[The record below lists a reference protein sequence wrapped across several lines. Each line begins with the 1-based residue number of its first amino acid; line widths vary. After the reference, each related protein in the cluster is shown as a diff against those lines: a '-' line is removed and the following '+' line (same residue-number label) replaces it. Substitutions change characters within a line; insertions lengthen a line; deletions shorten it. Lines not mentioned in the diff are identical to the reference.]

1 MTEITAQMVATLR
14 KATGAGMMDAKRA
27 LEETG
32 GDTDRAKDL
41 LREKGLASASKR
53 TGRAT
58 EQGSIGHYLHH
69 QADRPVI
76 GVLVELASETDFVA
90 KSEPFQKAAND
101 IAMHVA
107 AARPRWVRRD
117 QVPEDAIAKERELIA
132 AQARNEGKPDEV
144 IEKIVEGRIGSFYE
158 DYVLYDQK
166 FVNPER
172 FDGTVGAMIQEMM
185 AQMGENI
192 EVARFSRV
200 AVGEEPE

>member
-1 MTEITAQMVATLR
+1 MAEITAQMVSALR
-14 KATGAGMMDAKRA
+14 KVTGAGMMDAKRA
-27 LEETG
+27 LEETA
-32 GDTDRAKDL
+32 GDVDRAKDL
-41 LREKGLASASKR
+41 LREKGLASAAKR

-58 EQGSIGHYLHH
+58 EQGSIGHYLHN

-90 KSEPFQKAAND
+90 KSEPFQRAAND
-101 IAMHVA
+101 IAMHIA
-107 AARPRWVRRD
+107 AARPRWVRRE

-132 AQARNEGKPDEV
+132 AQARNEGKPDAI

-158 DYVLYDQK
+158 DYVLYDQV

-172 FDGTVGAMIQEMM
+172 FDGTVEAMIKDMV
-185 AQMGENI
+185 AKLGENI